1 MVVGPRGGETKI
13 ALDDGKGLQQE
24 FLKKTF
30 VKNALGDPAQK
41 VIRINT
47 DSIRKRQ
54 KELEELRKKKAEAEQ
69 KFREQNELVMS
80 LNERLNKEKAKIAQ
94 LKDLPEYKE
103 EIKRKKQ
110 LANNLER
117 DLKDA
122 VK

>member
-1 MVVGPRGGETKI
+1 VVVGPRGGETKI